1 MKVNNTY
8 HVDKAK
14 LEFNKKQL
22 QKAKESNDVEKIK
35 LYEEYVEHYRKKLKE
50 YEKEDSWWVKVR
62 KRLMLNLLH

>member
-1 MKVNNTY
+1 MKANNTY

-35 LYEEYVEHYRKKLKE
+35 LYEEYVEHYKKKLEE
-50 YEKEDSWWVKVR
+50 YEKEDS
-62 KRLMLNLLH
+62 